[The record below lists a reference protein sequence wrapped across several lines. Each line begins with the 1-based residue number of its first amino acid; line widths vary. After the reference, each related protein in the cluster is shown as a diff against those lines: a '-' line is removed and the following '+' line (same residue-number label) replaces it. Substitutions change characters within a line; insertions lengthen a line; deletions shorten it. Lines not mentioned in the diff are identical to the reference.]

1 MLMNHL
7 LCKIC
12 PLQMG
17 FGMGKYLTNKV
28 VLTHKLFTYKH
39 MDFQNIMDLSLNKL
53 RVMVEEL
60 YAIETLIQK

>member
-1 MLMNHL
+1 
-7 LCKIC
+7 
-12 PLQMG
+12 MG

-39 MDFQNIMDLSLNKL
+39 MDFQNIMDLCMNKL

-60 YAIETLIQK
+60 YAIEALIQK